1 MTRAITVFVVFQC
14 CVIQQVYSGEI
25 KTATVQYRNGT
36 YTISFKARIA
46 ASQADVYRIVTD
58 YNRLDRLNDIIV
70 TSALLTKPG
79 VSPAKRQ
86 IKLHVCILFYCQ
98 QGTLVETVTE
108 YNMDTILAIIIPAE
122 SDIDF
127 GESRW
132 QIISL
137 GAQATQLSLTS
148 QVRLGFW
155 LPPVIGPWLIE
166 KKMIRELSIIVDRL
180 ELLAN

>member
-1 MTRAITVFVVFQC
+1 MTRAIAVFVVFQC

-25 KTATVQYRNGT
+25 KTATVQYKNDI
-36 YTISFKARIA
+36 YTISFDARLA

-86 IKLHVCILFYCQ
+86 IKLHVCILIYCR

-108 YNMDTILAIIIPAE
+108 YNLDTIFAIIIPEE

-127 GESRW
+127 AESHW
-132 QIISL
+132 QVISL
-137 GAQATQLSLTS
+137 GKHSTQFSLTS
-148 QVRLGFW
+148 QLRLGFW
-155 LPPVIGPWLIE
+155 IPPVIGPWLIK
-166 KKMIRELSIIVDRL
+166 KKMISELSIMVDRL
-180 ELLAN
+180 ELLAG